1 MDESEDGQVIA
12 WLLWVLEIDLDRD
25 IAASRDSLNAICELF
40 NMGLDIVVSL
50 NLLKSDIQRPWLVSE
65 ISEGPCQ
72 RVFGSWLTHDILLL
86 GIKDELGFAGLLSRV
101 LLINMG
107 DLLCL
112 LRRPLPLANSDLW
125 FLWSLWLRNNLR
137 QLVFWSRLS
146 QQRHVGVLGHEVGRS
161 FAWVSDLEHWERR
174 LDPHLTLLAEIVIWP
189 DSTLVSDTD
198 DGVSITAITSKLGV
212 DHLGLLGSLFLKM
225 LGQKFLVLRSAAL
238 GDFVAQDL
246 LEVFEESVVE
256 SPGAIAL
263 LAR

>member
-1 MDESEDGQVIA
+1 M
-12 WLLWVLEIDLDRD
+12 
-25 IAASRDSLNAICELF
+25 
-40 NMGLDIVVSL
+40 
-50 NLLKSDIQRPWLVSE
+50 
-65 ISEGPCQ
+65 
-72 RVFGSWLTHDILLL
+72 
-86 GIKDELGFAGLLSRV
+86 
-101 LLINMG
+101 
-107 DLLCL
+107 
-112 LRRPLPLANSDLW
+112 
-125 FLWSLWLRNNLR
+125 
-137 QLVFWSRLS
+137 
-146 QQRHVGVLGHEVGRS
+146 
-161 FAWVSDLEHWERR
+161 SDLEHWERR